1 MINDWQNYKELK
13 QQLAKEQ
20 RVRLSIRFLWH

>member
-1 MINDWQNYKELK
+1 MINWQNYKVLK

>member
-1 MINDWQNYKELK
+1 MINDWQNYKVLK

-20 RVRLSIRFLWH
+20 RVRLSIRFLWY